1 LLRFARNDGQKQG
14 VIAKS
19 GATKQSPWGLSAIF
33 LFVIVAVPVMAA
45 AVSWSRLAEPWPDPA
60 SLTDIPGIPVSWPST
75 SPFAPE
81 DIGTRDATPT
91 TAVGRLY
98 LPPGQHAAR
107 SVPAVILLHGS
118 GGILP
123 SRELTYAPQLAR
135 LGVAA
140 LVVDSFGARRDRGT
154 DFIDRI
160 LNITETMMLA
170 DSYAGLGL
178 LAARPEID
186 PRRVVLTGFSY
197 GAMATIYALFA
208 QVADKLAPPGLRFAG
223 HVAFY
228 GPCIARFENSRTT
241 GAPLLMLIGGKDE
254 IVDQQ
259 RCAEV
264 AADLRA
270 GGSRVETIVYPD
282 AVHQWDG
289 AFAARPIGRNLAGC
303 SFIVERDGTIRDR
316 NTGLAMTGP
325 FPRKIILG
333 LCTLGAGPYPIARND
348 RVRVQ
353 ATADYGR
360 FLANIFAAPPRPG
373 VL

>member
-1 LLRFARNDGQKQG
+1 
-14 VIAKS
+14 
-19 GATKQSPWGLSAIF
+19 
-33 LFVIVAVPVMAA
+33 MAA

-60 SLTDIPGIPVSWPST
+60 SLADIPGIPVSWPST

-81 DIGTRDATPT
+81 DIGAGPDAAPPT
-91 TAVGRLY
+91 TAQGRLY
-98 LPPGQHAAR
+98 LPPGQHAPR
-107 SVPAVILLHGS
+107 SVPAVVLLHGS

-123 SRELTYAPQLAR
+123 MRELTYAPQLAR
-135 LGVAA
+135 IGVAA

-154 DFIDRI
+154 EFIDRI

-170 DSYAGLGL
+170 DAYAGLGF

-186 PRRVVLTGFSY
+186 SRRIVLTGFSY
-197 GAMATIYALFA
+197 GAMATMYALYA
-208 QVADKLAPPGLRFAG
+208 QVADKLASPGSRFAG

-254 IVDQQ
+254 IVDQR

-289 AFAARPIGRNLAGC
+289 AFAARMIGRNLAGC
-303 SFIVERDGTIRDR
+303 SLRVERDGTIRDTH
-316 NTGLAMTGP
+316 TGLAMTGP
-325 FPRKIILG
+325 FMRKMILG
-333 LCTLGAGPYPIARND
+333 LCTLGAGPYPIARDD
-348 RVRVQ
+348 RVRGQ
-353 ATADYGR
+353 AAADYGR
-360 FLANIFAAPPRPG
+360 FLARIFAASPHPG
-373 VL
+373 GS